1 MQAGKQTCRQ
11 ASRQA
16 GMQAGRQA
24 SRHAGRQA
32 GMQACRVGGSRP
44 NCDVMTNVLV
54 MNILEL
60 IS

>member
-11 ASRQA
+11 ASRH
-16 GMQAGRQA
+16 AGRQA
-24 SRHAGRQA
+24 GKQVSRQA

-44 NCDVMTNVLV
+44 NCDVMTNTLV
-54 MNILEL
+54 VNILEL

>member
-1 MQAGKQTCRQ
+1 MQAGKQACRH
-11 ASRQA
+11 AGRQA
-16 GMQAGRQA
+16 GMQAGKQV
-24 SRHAGRQA
+24 SRQA

-44 NCDVMTNVLV
+44 NCDVMTNTLV